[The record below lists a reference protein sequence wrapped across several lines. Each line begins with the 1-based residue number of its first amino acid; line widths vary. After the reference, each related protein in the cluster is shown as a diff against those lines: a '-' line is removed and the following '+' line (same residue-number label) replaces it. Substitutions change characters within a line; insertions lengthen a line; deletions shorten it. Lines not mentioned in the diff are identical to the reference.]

1 MANVTKSDISPRN
14 AGGQSEGTVDARG
27 RGKAAGAARPRQAT
41 LRAYEELVRIHQ
53 HRVLAVVGGILRGSG
68 DVEDVAQ
75 QALAKAYFSIRRF
88 DLRSAFGTWLYKIA
102 VNECWDYLRKKK
114 VRRLVYE
121 SDLSEEQV
129 RKLESVP
136 EQSFGGHQHREDAG
150 RRVEQRQ
157 LIERLLGELEEK
169 DQLMLVMKEVE
180 GFSVEE
186 IGEVLG
192 LNVNTVKVRL
202 FRARGR
208 LVEMYRKRMQ
218 KRPLHA
224 SRAQAGKERQRCLT
238 KRKFRCGCR
247 KYEARLEDY
256 LRGLGPRTRRTPGTV
271 RELPRGSGEFAAG
284 GRSDPP
290 GLGTGRGAAPGVS
303 GGRPGENSRGEN
315 ARGIAGGVLESARI
329 PGVAVVADGS
339 RAAARSVRVSCRVC
353 AAPYTAPPLPSRT
366 ELSASDFPQ
375 PPGDPVSNEEVLQSL
390 AERHYGR

>member
-1 MANVTKSDISPRN
+1 MRT
-14 AGGQSEGTVDARG
+14 
-27 RGKAAGAARPRQAT
+27 
-41 LRAYEELVRIHQ
+41 HQ
-53 HRVLAVVGGILRGSG
+53 HRVLAVVGGILRGSE

-121 SDLSEEQV
+121 ADLSEEQV

-136 EQSFGGHQHREDAG
+136 EHSFGGQRHREDAG
-150 RRVEQRQ
+150 RRLEQRQ
-157 LIERLLGELEEK
+157 LVERLLGELEEK

-218 KRPLHA
+218 KRPA
-224 SRAQAGKERQRCLT
+224 SSTWTQAGKERQTCLDKIKNSDAVPKIRST
-238 KRKFRCGCR
+238 
-247 KYEARLEDY
+247 
-256 LRGLGPRTRRTPGTV
+256 LRGLPRAGLRTPNFNEHLEPV
-271 RELPRGSGEFAAG
+271 RGLPRGPGRFAAG
-284 GRSDPP
+284 GDLLRA
-290 GLGTGRGAAPGVS
+290 GLGTGQRTAPGVS
-303 GGRPGENSRGEN
+303 GGCDGENSRGKV
-315 ARGIAGGVLESARI
+315 R
-329 PGVAVVADGS
+329 
-339 RAAARSVRVSCRVC
+339 ARSRRRRSGLRWNSWLPGCR
-353 AAPYTAPPLPSRT
+353 
-366 ELSASDFPQ
+366 
-375 PPGDPVSNEEVLQSL
+375 
-390 AERHYGR
+390 